1 MRRYQGH
8 DSTKACRL
16 HSSRQRLRQGM
27 HVRFLAFLS
36 QIPPLHQDGIKVAV
50 LCRVMCGLPGVDIAD
65 ESTDFLI
72 IEA

>member
-1 MRRYQGH
+1 
-8 DSTKACRL
+8 
-16 HSSRQRLRQGM
+16 M